1 MPGARP
7 GPDPASA
14 QRPVR
19 GRRGVGGSAQAL
31 ASERNPTSHG
41 ASPGASQTRPG
52 TQVGCRVCAASWPRC
67 PGTAAAG
74 EASPGSVGGAV
85 PNPVLPSRAQPQ
97 GQCCYFS
104 VRSQHPQIPATWPP
118 FPPSSLESRP
128 AFALP
133 TCAHVFGW
141 QTGFREGR
149 GVRTARP
156 GRSSASEKPVMG
168 HAAALEDTTCQQ
180 PGPCQ
185 GGPATGCCQ
194 PRGHAL

>member
-1 MPGARP
+1 MPCGRSRRCSRRRARPESLSHRRPPRGLAATWRLRRRWLRHKHQRPTLDPTETPLGQREKALEVPGARP

-104 VRSQHPQIPATWPP
+104 V
-118 FPPSSLESRP
+118 
-128 AFALP
+128 
-133 TCAHVFGW
+133 
-141 QTGFREGR
+141 
-149 GVRTARP
+149 
-156 GRSSASEKPVMG
+156 
-168 HAAALEDTTCQQ
+168 
-180 PGPCQ
+180 
-185 GGPATGCCQ
+185 
-194 PRGHAL
+194 